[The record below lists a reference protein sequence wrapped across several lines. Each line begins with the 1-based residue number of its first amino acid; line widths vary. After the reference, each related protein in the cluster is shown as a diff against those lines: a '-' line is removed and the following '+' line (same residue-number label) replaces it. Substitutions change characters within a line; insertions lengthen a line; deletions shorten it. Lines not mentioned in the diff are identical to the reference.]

1 MFDYT
6 VHDCDHS
13 PYFQRELSNLKMP
26 TKAMKVIITFQG
38 HSQEVINE
46 KKDAK
51 SEANKELCLLRVCLS
66 ILNSFSS
73 LTSHKNCKKN

>member
-51 SEANKELCLLRVCLS
+51 SEANKELCLLRVCLV
-66 ILNSFSS
+66 NS
-73 LTSHKNCKKN
+73 